1 VEVFDMAENIVEN
14 RAEEIPFSSI
24 IAELLSANLKQKPN
38 KMKTFNNMY
47 GVIALNIQDIEAAV
61 TLIFAGGR
69 LRIEPGIV
77 GKPDLIINSSSE
89 KVMSLNAI
97 NIKFGLPYYFDEAG
111 KTVLKQLASGELKIK
126 GMFAHPILLTRLTKI
141 MSVM

>member
-1 VEVFDMAENIVEN
+1 MAENIVDN
-14 RAEEIPFSSI
+14 RAEEVPFSYV
-24 IAELLSANLKQKPN
+24 IADLLTGNLQQKPR
-38 KMKTFNNMY
+38 KMTTFNNMF
-47 GVIALNIQDIEAAV
+47 GEVALNLPDIEAAV

-69 LRIEPGIV
+69 VRIEPGIL

-89 KVMSLNAI
+89 NIISLNAI

-111 KTVLKQLASGELKIK
+111 RNVLKQLWSGDLKIQ
-126 GMFAHPILLTRLTKI
+126 GLLTHPLLLTRFTKI